1 MSNSAGKSIFITGA
15 GSGIGRATAKH
26 FADRGWFVGLADI
39 DAAGLAETQKLAPQD
54 RQYASLFDVRDG
66 EAWRQSLA
74 QFADA
79 TGGKLHV
86 LFNNAGIAR
95 FGWFEDVSEADANAL
110 IDINIKGVMLGC
122 YAGLPLLKATHGAR
136 IINTASAAGMI
147 GAPKL
152 AVYAATKFAVR
163 GLSEALDLEFERHGV
178 RVSCLMPW
186 FIETPLLDGNASG
199 SNQRMRDSL
208 GATKADIY
216 PVELVAAAVWDV
228 AHGDV
233 VHAPVGKAAKRAWV
247 MSRLFPNFTRR
258 QIAKSLKQPQ

>member
-1 MSNSAGKSIFITGA
+1 MSTAGKSIFITGA
-15 GSGIGRATAKH
+15 ASGIGRATAKL

-39 DAAGLAETQKLAPQD
+39 DAAGLAETQKLVPHD
-54 RQYASLFDVRDG
+54 RQHTSVFDVRDS
-66 EAWRQSLA
+66 EAWRQALA

-79 TGGKLHV
+79 TGGKLNV

-95 FGWFEDVSEADANAL
+95 FGWFEDVSEADANAE

-136 IINTASAAGMI
+136 IINTASAAAMV

-163 GLSEALDLEFERHGV
+163 GLSEALDLEFQRFGV
-178 RVSCLMPW
+178 RVSCVMPW
-186 FIETPLLDGNASG
+186 FIETPLLDGGESG

-208 GATKADIY
+208 GDTKAEIY
-216 PVELVAAAVWDV
+216 PVELVAQGVWDV

-233 VHAPVGKAAKRAWV
+233 LHAPIGKAAKRTWV
-247 MSRLFPNFTRR
+247 VSRLFPNFTRR
-258 QIAKSLKQPQ
+258 QIAKSLKQPG